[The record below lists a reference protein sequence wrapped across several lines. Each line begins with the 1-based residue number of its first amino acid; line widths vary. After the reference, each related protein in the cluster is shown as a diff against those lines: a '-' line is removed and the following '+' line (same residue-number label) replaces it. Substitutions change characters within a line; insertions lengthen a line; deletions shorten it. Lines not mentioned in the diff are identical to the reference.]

1 MDRETIIGGAW
12 ANAAQPH
19 THTQWLDAC
28 CRKSHH
34 SKLNLGPPP
43 LKKRTTAHSDVVY
56 GRKEYGSHPG
66 WTLAAGYTPVCSWCH
81 DFDLRTCL
89 MFTVL
94 QKKKT
99 AQNGLSFLS
108 TAFITSFQEQCFH
121 WNKSRPSSCINIFVT
136 FTCYSLKDGWFDNTF

>member
-66 WTLAAGYTPVCSWCH
+66 WTLAVGYTPVCSWCH

-94 QKKKT
+94 QKKKKKNST
-99 AQNGLSFLS
+99 EWLEFSFH
-108 TAFITSFQEQCFH
+108 CFH
-121 WNKSRPSSCINIFVT
+121 HVFPGTMFPLEQIQAIKLYKYICNIHML
-136 FTCYSLKDGWFDNTF
+136 FTQGWLVW